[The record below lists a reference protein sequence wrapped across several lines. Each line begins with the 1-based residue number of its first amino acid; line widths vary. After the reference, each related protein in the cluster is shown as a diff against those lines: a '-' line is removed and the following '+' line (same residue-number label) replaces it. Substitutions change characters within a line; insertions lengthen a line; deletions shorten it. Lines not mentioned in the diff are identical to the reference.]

1 MSKKIKFSS
10 FEIAL
15 LLGVAVLMII
25 SMFSY
30 HRPEILSSFLSRQG
44 LVAPAGGVAEI
55 YTADPQNLTAIIQAT
70 YNRQL
75 NLLFLVFGIAFIMF
89 WSIFV
94 TGFYMLVQRNARRE
108 RKKFISKVEEVN
120 ARIDKMKFK
129 LTTRLAESHRD
140 LEDKIGRI
148 CLNTGK

>member
-15 LLGVAVLMII
+15 LLGVAVLMVV
-25 SMFSY
+25 SLFSY
-30 HRPEILSSFLSRQG
+30 HRPETLSSFLSGQN
-44 LVAPAGGVAEI
+44 LVAPTGGVAEI
-55 YTADPQNLTAIIQAT
+55 YPVDQQNIAAIIQAT

-89 WSIFV
+89 WSVFV

-108 RKKFISKVEEVN
+108 RKKYISKVEELN

-148 CLNTGK
+148 SLNAGK